1 MLNDI
6 RFALRILL
14 KRPSFSIIA
23 VLTLALGIGANTAI
37 FAEYFQVLGI
47 GAAQGR
53 VFLSEENQTRDTH
66 PVVVVSHR
74 FWQNRFGEDPTLIGR
89 DIRIDEAPF
98 TVIAIMPEGF
108 RGFAGRADMW
118 MPMMMHDT
126 IKPALRQ
133 YDIVGVQI
141 RLSPPGNSYPA
152 GHGRAS
158 RPVGPAIFDGKCY
171 ACPGRRHRG
180 LVDRRVGA

>member
-53 VFLSEENQTRDTH
+53 VFLSEENQTRGSH
-66 PVVVVSHR
+66 PVAWSVTAS
-74 FWQNRFGEDPTLIGR
+74 G
-89 DIRIDEAPF
+89 RIDSDK
-98 TVIAIMPEGF
+98 IL
-108 RGFAGRADMW
+108 
-118 MPMMMHDT
+118 H
-126 IKPALRQ
+126 
-133 YDIVGVQI
+133 
-141 RLSPPGNSYPA
+141 
-152 GHGRAS
+152 
-158 RPVGPAIFDGKCY
+158 
-171 ACPGRRHRG
+171 
-180 LVDRRVGA
+180 